1 MSPDIDTS
9 TPVLVTGAT
18 GYVAGWLIRDLLAA
32 GVTVHGTVR
41 DPDNTAKVA
50 HLTALADSSPGTLR
64 LFRAQLLEDGS
75 FDEAMAGCGIV
86 FHTASPFTSDFDDA
100 QRDLVDPAVEG
111 TRTVL
116 ESADRTESVTR
127 VVLTS
132 SVAAIYTDT
141 VDCAEAGGTLTEQ
154 NWNTSAS
161 LDYEPYNLSKTL
173 AEKKAWEI
181 ADAQS
186 RWRLVVINPSL
197 VIGPALGPAPTSESF
212 AIVSQLGNG
221 MMALGAPRIK
231 IGVVDVR
238 EVATAHVNAA
248 YLPDAEG
255 RHILSAANTDL
266 LEMGRALLPRFKWR
280 RPLPRF
286 PLPIP
291 LLVAVAPLV
300 GRDRRF
306 VKRCSGQP
314 LRLDNSKSRSA
325 LGISYRPMRESLE
338 EMFAAM
344 LDAGQVKLLR

>member
-18 GYVAGWLIRDLLAA
+18 GYVAGWLIKDLLAA

-141 VDCAEAGGTLTEQ
+141 VDCADAGGTLTEQ

-186 RWRLVVINPSL
+186 RWTLVVINPSL

-238 EVATAHVNAA
+238 EVAAAHVNAA
-248 YLPDAEG
+248 YLPEAEG

-266 LEMGRALLPRFKWR
+266 LEMGRALLPRFGWR

-306 VKRCSGQP
+306 VKRCSGRP

-325 LGISYRPMRESLE
+325 LGISYRPMQESLE
-338 EMFAAM
+338 EMFATM

>member
-18 GYVAGWLIRDLLAA
+18 GYVAGWLIKELLTA

-50 HLTALADSSPGTLR
+50 HLTALADASPGTLR

-141 VDCAEAGGTLTEQ
+141 VDCADAGGTLTEE

-266 LEMGRALLPRFKWR
+266 LEMGRALLPRFGWR

-291 LLVAVAPLV
+291 VLVAVAPLV

-306 VKRCSGQP
+306 VKRCSGRP

-325 LGISYRPMRESLE
+325 LGISYRPMQESLE
-338 EMFAAM
+338 QMFATM